1 MIMYEGACSKLQT
14 PFSSVIIVDF
24 EQIIVCWEVSDMRFP
39 LLIMN
44 GYQRL
49 FQCISD

>member
-1 MIMYEGACSKLQT
+1 MFKVTNTI
-14 PFSSVIIVDF
+14 SSVIIVDF